1 MIWWYRF
8 VHCVPAR
15 TSPVAVRVAVHA
27 WSAIR
32 ARDEASAMGQETTEV
47 GVVVGRVCLDL
58 EKLIVDR
65 HSRCEGFPLLALDA
79 ESTGSHATEGME
91 EALG

>member
-1 MIWWYRF
+1 
-8 VHCVPAR
+8 
-15 TSPVAVRVAVHA
+15 
-27 WSAIR
+27 
-32 ARDEASAMGQETTEV
+32 MGQETTEV